1 MTGMDEG
8 LIFNGIIETD
18 EGDTEESFK
27 DFIKKDKEINFTESI
42 G

>member
-18 EGDTEESFK
+18 KGDTEESLK
-27 DFIKKDKEINFTESI
+27 DFIKKDMEINFTGSI
-42 G
+42 R